1 MGDEFTVTGRPEDKV
16 EPAENPYPTNKGGDP
31 WVDAPQED
39 HETPVADQPT
49 GTEPHDL
56 PAYGN
61 STNLKTDRVFKA
73 GEPDMNAVA
82 DTTHT
87 ARGNQ
92 YPPSQAALDNRAS
105 AARAEADRLYAAA
118 ETAAAEADR
127 LEQEAA
133 DHASAQEAK
142 AS

>member
-1 MGDEFTVTGRPEDKV
+1 MGDELAQNPYPSTVTGSAPS
-16 EPAENPYPTNKGGDP
+16 ENPAPVNEGGDP

-39 HETPVADQPT
+39 HDEPAEVPT
-49 GTEPHDL
+49 
-56 PAYGN
+56 YGD

-73 GEPDMNAVA
+73 GEPDINAVA

-87 ARGNQ
+87 AQGNQ
-92 YPPSQAALDNRAS
+92 YPPSQAALDNRAR
-105 AARAEADRLYAAA
+105 AARAEADRLYAEA

-133 DHASAQEAK
+133 AHAEAHEEAK